1 MPLVSALMKSYNHE
15 RFLSE
20 SIESVLTQDFDD
32 LELVIVDDA
41 STDGSRRIIRSY
53 AERDVRIR
61 AIFHERNMGISKTV
75 NDGIDAAQG
84 QFIAQI
90 DSDDVWAEDKL
101 KKQLAVLERD
111 EDLIVWSDGE
121 IIDDSG
127 RSAGKSF
134 TEWFRTSSR
143 KKNGNIW
150 HELLEGN
157 YIFSSSV
164 VYKKQNLGKIRYDE
178 SLPYIN
184 DYKFNL
190 ELARN
195 YEFYYIAEPL
205 AQYRVHERNTICGSG
220 NESKDRL
227 RLAGKEY
234 ISICEEM
241 LQQYEDEIRREA
253 KAVMYGKMGEAYYA
267 LGEKRRGLHFFLQA
281 VRCYPFE
288 TENLSY
294 APRLLKQVLFNLLSS
309 RPREDPD

>member
-1 MPLVSALMKSYNHE
+1 MRVSALMKSYNHE

-32 LELVIVDDA
+32 LELIIVDDA
-41 STDGSRRIIRSY
+41 STDASRRIIRSY
-53 AERDVRIR
+53 AERDARIR

-111 EDLIVWSDGE
+111 EDLIIWSDGE

-134 TEWFRTSSR
+134 TEWFRASSK

-195 YEFYYIAEPL
+195 YEFYYLAEPL
-205 AQYRVHERNTICGSG
+205 AQYRVHDRNTICGSG

-267 LGEKRRGLHFFLQA
+267 LGEKRKGLHFFLQA
-281 VRCYPFE
+281 VRCNPLE

-294 APRLLKQVLFNLLSS
+294 APRVLKHVLFNLLSS
-309 RPREDPD
+309 QPREDPG